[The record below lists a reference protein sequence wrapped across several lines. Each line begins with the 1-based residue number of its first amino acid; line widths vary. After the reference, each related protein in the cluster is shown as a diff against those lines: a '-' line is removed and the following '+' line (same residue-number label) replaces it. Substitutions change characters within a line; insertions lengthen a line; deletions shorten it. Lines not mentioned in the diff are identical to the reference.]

1 MNGPGGARL
10 ARSDALPA
18 TGWGRGRKDIL
29 WLLLSSNSLS
39 KGCGTS
45 WGTGEAA
52 PQGTSWHLQVKANKP
67 IDHIEEEEG
76 DWENHSRVVI
86 QAVDM
91 DEEAALLP
99 AAGVTSGDHAAVLI
113 APPAAASRA
122 LEAAW
127 PGGLPGWAGWA
138 FIFLTLPQLLL
149 LRVLNVAHKSFW
161 MLNDRDADT
170 DRGTRLKGMSK
181 EVRTSQGKMNK
192 A

>member
-1 MNGPGGARL
+1 MRL

-18 TGWGRGRKDIL
+18 AGWGRGRKDIL

-76 DWENHSRVVI
+76 DRENHSRVVI

-149 LRVLNVAHKSFW
+149 LRVLNVAHKSFR